1 MQTVE
6 RVAPI
11 VRVTEIKKSR
21 SIFQIKNIQISRD
34 VKGLFSGHRFTW
46 SRVIVKVPM
55 LQLEDELLG
64 KGRGNVRCQET
75 NGPSP
80 MGRLNRPIRVRF
92 RDKMESLLGG
102 QVILS
107 I

>member
-1 MQTVE
+1 
-6 RVAPI
+6 
-11 VRVTEIKKSR
+11 
-21 SIFQIKNIQISRD
+21 
-34 VKGLFSGHRFTW
+34 
-46 SRVIVKVPM
+46 M

-64 KGRGNVRCQET
+64 KGRDNVRCQGT

-80 MGRLNRPIRVRF
+80 MGWLNRPIRVRF
-92 RDKMESLLGG
+92 RDKIKTLLRG